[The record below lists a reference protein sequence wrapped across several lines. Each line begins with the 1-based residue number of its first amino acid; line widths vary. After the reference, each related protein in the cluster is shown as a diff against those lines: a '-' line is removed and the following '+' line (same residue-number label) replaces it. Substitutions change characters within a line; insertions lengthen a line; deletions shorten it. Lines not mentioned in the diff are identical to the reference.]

1 MRQAGRPQ
9 SLESSSSLRQRS
21 RSRKSHR
28 CGLQGG
34 LHQLAHYSGG
44 SGLGETQ
51 LHPRFCP
58 VRWMVGSVPWTF
70 CMDCP
75 QRRTRESHVPA
86 SPHKSVWWLGPV
98 GRGFAQQAGW
108 KLPCQITPAPIK
120 AINEEWGQA
129 PLSLIRLSPTKR
141 LSFKTQRVT
150 LGANIPWRTLLL
162 NIIIPKQ
169 MPCGLYGN
177 QPSIFARRFPG
188 PKTCPIKTG
197 KIQGKLGRAGH
208 PTFCLSA
215 AALCSPSA
223 EKPKHRSAG
232 LFFLSSL
239 TLYESPTYT

>member
-1 MRQAGRPQ
+1 
-9 SLESSSSLRQRS
+9 
-21 RSRKSHR
+21 
-28 CGLQGG
+28 
-34 LHQLAHYSGG
+34 
-44 SGLGETQ
+44 
-51 LHPRFCP
+51 
-58 VRWMVGSVPWTF
+58 
-70 CMDCP
+70 
-75 QRRTRESHVPA
+75 
-86 SPHKSVWWLGPV
+86 
-98 GRGFAQQAGW
+98 
-108 KLPCQITPAPIK
+108 
-120 AINEEWGQA
+120 
-129 PLSLIRLSPTKR
+129 
-141 LSFKTQRVT
+141 
-150 LGANIPWRTLLL
+150 
-162 NIIIPKQ
+162 